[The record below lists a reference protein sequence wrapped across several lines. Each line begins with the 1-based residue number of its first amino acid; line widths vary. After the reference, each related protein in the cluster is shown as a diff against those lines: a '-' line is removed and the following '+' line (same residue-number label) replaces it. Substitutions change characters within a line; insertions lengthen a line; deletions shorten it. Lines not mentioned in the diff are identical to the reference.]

1 MRLELE
7 ATPAAVMRAVEAL
20 QAFGEA
26 RHVPAGEVFGLALA
40 LEECGSNI
48 VNHALGRDRTAHFHV
63 GFEADRHEL
72 TVELRDGGPAFDP
85 TLAPAVAPATAEDH
99 DRPPGGWGIALARR
113 HVDAM
118 HYSRCAGENIL
129 RLTKRL
135 ADPPKPS

>member
-26 RHVPAGEVFGLALA
+26 HRVPASAVFGLALA

-48 VNHALGRDRTAHFHV
+48 VNHAFGRDRAQRFHV
-63 GFEADRHEL
+63 DFEADRHEL

-85 TLAPAVAPATAEDH
+85 TLAPVVASATADDH

-118 HYSRCAGENIL
+118 HYTRSAGENIL

-135 ADPPKPS
+135 ADAPKPD